1 MATSSLS
8 FNPRPSGV
16 NDNYMTMFTSFF
28 LLSLTALAM
37 AGCTTKTAYLST
49 QDAQRDACDRIAD
62 MPERQ
67 HCRAKAN
74 TSYEDYQQQREA
86 AKTRH

>member
-1 MATSSLS
+1 MFKSL
-8 FNPRPSGV
+8 
-16 NDNYMTMFTSFF
+16 F
-28 LLSLTALAM
+28 LLGLAALAM
-37 AGCTTKTAYLST
+37 AGCTTKTAYLSA
-49 QDAQRDACDRIAD
+49 QDVQRDACDKIAD

-86 AKTRH
+86 VKTRH